1 MSSGPREEHS
11 ETEALRALYRRL
23 QGPGD
28 QGCPPS
34 EILVQLVVGDA
45 TGEERA
51 RLVDHVVAC
60 RRCSED
66 YAMLRETHAA
76 ASRELAVPSRV
87 SRATR
92 GRLAA
97 LAAVC
102 LLGLAG
108 ILLVS
113 RQQPH
118 EGAVRSLAAPEPGT
132 RVTPRAGATLGEAPT
147 AFSWPQQRDA
157 TSYQVRLFDAAGRG
171 LWQGPTTPSPQAA
184 LPEEVRRRLGS
195 GSFFWTVE
203 VETRLGKERLGPFPF
218 NLAPP

>member
-1 MSSGPREEHS
+1 MTGPREENS
-11 ETEALRALYRRL
+11 ETEALRRIYRRL

-28 QGCPPS
+28 QRCPPP
-34 EILVQLVVGDA
+34 EILVQLVLGEA
-45 TGEERA
+45 TDERRSGLA
-51 RLVDHVVAC
+51 DHVVAC

-76 ASRELAVPSRV
+76 ASRELAVPPRD
-87 SRATR
+87 SRAPR

-97 LAAVC
+97 IAAVC

-113 RQQPH
+113 RQQHH
-118 EGAVRSLAAPEPGT
+118 ESAVRSLGTPEPGA
-132 RVTPRAGATLGEAPT
+132 RVTPRAGAALVEAPT

-157 TSYQVRLFDAAGRG
+157 ASYQVRLFDAAGKG
-171 LWQGPTTPSPQAA
+171 LWQSPKTPSPQAA

-218 NLAPP
+218 SLAPR